1 MIAAIHGTRRLIQT
15 WQGWRHEEL
24 PDVVSTDAN
33 RIVGAGLAPA
43 LHSVLVQAGHLIAWL
58 QPRILRLTLPKW
70 RNEQWRRF
78 SEHMAPIA
86 KNVSVFRLQWIV
98 FAWITVMIGLNFWL
112 AVPQLSTFWADHDP
126 GSREK
131 HIQQLL
137 AMIPP
142 DASVSAG
149 ANLNPHLSERQLLAV
164 FPSVCIDSAC
174 NHTVEYVIVDL
185 NSLTTENRA
194 QAASVLN
201 ALSRQ
206 FRVVAR
212 AEGVVLLI
220 RRST

>member
-1 MIAAIHGTRRLIQT
+1 
-15 WQGWRHEEL
+15 
-24 PDVVSTDAN
+24 
-33 RIVGAGLAPA
+33 
-43 LHSVLVQAGHLIAWL
+43 
-58 QPRILRLTLPKW
+58 
-70 RNEQWRRF
+70 
-78 SEHMAPIA
+78 
-86 KNVSVFRLQWIV
+86 
-98 FAWITVMIGLNFWL
+98 MIGLNFWL
-112 AVPQLSTFWADHDP
+112 AVPQLNTFWADHDP